1 MARGEFGSDRG
12 AAGGIG
18 HTVAKSNNAIPG
30 LLTIYDSPFTIYQT
44 MKLDDIKESALMAFD
59 TLRAN
64 KLRSSLT
71 ILGVSVGVITVIF
84 MVSIIQGLNKA
95 FAEQVESL
103 GSNTIFVSKFEPS
116 FGRPPGPE
124 EIHRKDLTMED
135 AEAIRMEAPS
145 IAGVSPVNR
154 MLAVTARFQ
163 DKQTDTPVM
172 FGVTPYYE
180 FVHTQYVARGRF
192 IKDLDMDNR
201 DNIVVIGVDVARALF
216 PYEDP
221 LDKDIRINGNP
232 YHVVGVMEPLGNFFG
247 QSRDNSL
254 FIPITTFDK
263 YYPDR
268 PFPETVFFMVVRPHS
283 RAFVKSAIDE
293 MTDVLRRRRRVPLN
307 APNNFGISSQDSL
320 LDIYNQLTGATAL
333 VLTAISFVALMI
345 GGIGVMNI
353 MLVSV
358 TERTKE
364 IGVRKAV
371 GATRANIL
379 AQFLIEAVVL
389 TAIGGLAGLAVGEL
403 LAFII
408 NRYSPLPAYVP
419 LWAIGVGVGISAAV
433 GIVFGLWPAWKAA
446 RLDPIEALR
455 WE

>member
-1 MARGEFGSDRG
+1 MRIVD
-12 AAGGIG
+12 
-18 HTVAKSNNAIPG
+18 V
-30 LLTIYDSPFTIYQT
+30 
-44 MKLDDIKESALMAFD
+44 KESALMAID

-95 FAEQVESL
+95 FADQVESL
-103 GSNTIFVSKFEPS
+103 GSNTIFVSKFQPS

-135 AEAIRMEAPS
+135 AEALRREAPS
-145 IAGVSPVNR
+145 IAGVSPIHR
-154 MLAVTARFQ
+154 MIAVTARYQ
-163 DKQTDTPVM
+163 DKQTDTPIL

-180 FVHTQYVARGRF
+180 FVHSQYVARGRF
-192 IKDLDMDNR
+192 IQDFDMDNR
-201 DNIVVIGVDVARALF
+201 DNVVIIGVDVVTALF

-221 LDKDIRINGNP
+221 VDKEIRINGNP
-232 YHVVGVMEPLGNFFG
+232 YHVIGVMEPLGNFFG

-254 FIPITTFDK
+254 FIPISTFDK

-268 PFPETVFFMVVRPHS
+268 PFPEVVFFIIVRPQS
-283 RAFVKSAIDE
+283 RAFVKSSIDE
-293 MTDVLRRRRRVPLN
+293 ITDILRRRRRVPVN
-307 APNNFGISSQDSL
+307 EKNNFGISSQDSL

-371 GATRANIL
+371 GATRLNIL

-389 TAIGGLAGLAVGEL
+389 TAIGGLAGLLVGEL
-403 LAFII
+403 LAFLI
-408 NRYSPLPAYVP
+408 NKYSPLPAYVP
-419 LWAIGVGVGISAAV
+419 LWAIAVGVGISAAV